1 MRTSTIL
8 FILIVTLS
16 PLFNIIL
23 FTINDGHIPAS
34 REAMLG
40 LLFFSYS
47 FKAKPSKRMLKP
59 WPTYRSVTLAAS
71 SKMVFPSSTW
81 CIIKNATCEMCQLIK
96 QWRMQTFWQKGRPYG
111 YHIATVYL
119 TICLQS

>member
-1 MRTSTIL
+1 MRASAIL
-8 FILIVTLS
+8 FILIVSLS
-16 PLFNIIL
+16 PDLLNIL
-23 FTINDGHIPAS
+23 TINDGDIPAS

-47 FKAKPSKRMLKP
+47 FKAKPSKCMLKP

-81 CIIKNATCEMCQLIK
+81 CIIKNATCERSCQLI
-96 QWRMQTFWQKGRPYG
+96 
-111 YHIATVYL
+111 
-119 TICLQS
+119 